1 MSLRPVLIIAAL
13 LGLVGLSLFSY
24 KVIVLGFPL
33 VPDETADV
41 WTVEARVAFEALPG
55 SVKVSL
61 QIPTL
66 TPGYTIFE
74 ENFVSPS
81 FGFTTLYTASGRT
94 AQWAVRQAE
103 GPQTLYYRAVVYRD
117 RANLREDTTPTLPPV
132 PVLDEPYNT
141 AMQVLVDEVRAASA
155 DAATFT
161 SELLRR
167 LNDPSPDQNVA
178 LFLSQ
183 VTTATELAQA
193 ASTLL
198 AGNRIPSRLV
208 RGIQLL
214 EQQRNAAIVPWLEI
228 HDGDRWLYF
237 NPASGEPGLPQEF
250 LFWWR
255 GSQPLVHVEGGRNTD
270 VRLAVTKNVAEAMVV
285 AEARAERAQSRLVE
299 FSLFSLPIQTQAVYS
314 VLLLIPIG
322 ALVIVLARNVVG
334 IQTFGTFMPVLIALA
349 FRETR
354 LFSGVV
360 LFTLLVGLG
369 LAIRFL
375 LEQLRLLLVPR
386 LATVLVSVVLLMLLV
401 SVISA
406 KLGVE
411 VGLSVA
417 LFPMV
422 ILTMVIERMSIVWE
436 ERGAREA
443 LQQGLGSLMVAAIC
457 YAVMGMDYLEH
468 LVFVFPELL
477 LLFLAAT
484 LLLGRYRGYR
494 LSEFVRFRALERSP

>member
-13 LGLVGLSLFSY
+13 LGLIGLSLFSY
-24 KVIVLGFPL
+24 KVVVLGFPL
-33 VPDETADV
+33 VPNETTDV
-41 WTVEARVAFEALPG
+41 WTVEARIAFEALPG

-66 TPGYTIFE
+66 TPGYTVFK

-183 VTTATELAQA
+183 VTTPTELAQA

-237 NPASGEPGLPQEF
+237 NPTSGEPAWTRSSTSSSCAVASTIGQSASAASIASTRSGTSVPGVRMPSQISAPGT
-250 LFWWR
+250 WR
-255 GSQPLVHVEGGRNTD
+255 RAS
-270 VRLAVTKNVAEAMVV
+270 
-285 AEARAERAQSRLVE
+285 AER
-299 FSLFSLPIQTQAVYS
+299 T
-314 VLLLIPIG
+314 
-322 ALVIVLARNVVG
+322 
-334 IQTFGTFMPVLIALA
+334 
-349 FRETR
+349 TR
-354 LFSGVV
+354 ITPSPSH
-360 LFTLLVGLG
+360 GLTG
-369 LAIRFL
+369 C
-375 LEQLRLLLVPR
+375 
-386 LATVLVSVVLLMLLV
+386 
-401 SVISA
+401 
-406 KLGVE
+406 
-411 VGLSVA
+411 
-417 LFPMV
+417 
-422 ILTMVIERMSIVWE
+422 
-436 ERGAREA
+436 RGAR
-443 LQQGLGSLMVAAIC
+443 
-457 YAVMGMDYLEH
+457 
-468 LVFVFPELL
+468 
-477 LLFLAAT
+477 
-484 LLLGRYRGYR
+484 GRTRHHHR
-494 LSEFVRFRALERSP
+494 LPPQRTDRERARCARRDSQPGDNRR

>member
-1 MSLRPVLIIAAL
+1 MVLLAL
-13 LGLVGLSLFSY
+13 SVFAY
-24 KVIVLGFPL
+24 KVFLLGFPV
-33 VPDETADV
+33 VPDETTEV
-41 WTVEARVAFEALPG
+41 WTVEARIAFEALPG
-55 SVKVSL
+55 SLKVSL
-61 QIPTL
+61 EIPTL
-66 TPGYTIFE
+66 TPGFTVFE

-81 FGFTTLYTASGRT
+81 FGFTTLYTATGRT
-94 AQWAVRQAE
+94 AQWAVRQAS

-117 RANLREDTTPTLPPV
+117 KANAREDTTPTLPPV

-141 AMQVLVDEVRAASA
+141 AMQVLVDEVRAISA

-167 LNDPSPDQNVA
+167 LNDSSPDQNVA

-183 VTTATELAQA
+183 VRTPTERAQA

-214 EQQRNAAIVPWLEI
+214 DQQRNAEILPWLEI
-228 HDGDRWLYF
+228 HDGDRWIYF
-237 NPASGEPGLPQEF
+237 NPATGEMGLPQDF

-270 VRLAVTKNVAEAMVV
+270 VRLAVQKNVAEAMVV
-285 AEARAERAQSRLVE
+285 AEARAARAQSRLVE

-322 ALVIVLARNVVG
+322 ALVVVLFRNIIGVA
-334 IQTFGTFMPVLIALA
+334 TFGTFMPVLIALA

-354 LFSGVV
+354 LLSGV
-360 LFTLLVGLG
+360 LMFTLLVALGLG
-369 LAIRFL
+369 IRFY
-375 LEQLRLLLVPR
+375 LERLRLLLVPR
-386 LATVLVSVVLLMLLV
+386 LATVLICVVLLMLAV
-401 SVISA
+401 SIVSA
-406 KLGVE
+406 KLGLE

-422 ILTMVIERMSIVWE
+422 ILTMTIERMSIVWE
-436 ERGAREA
+436 ERGAGEA
-443 LQQGLGSLMVAAIC
+443 IQQGFGSLLVAGVC
-457 YAVMGMDYLEH
+457 YLVMGLDYLEH

-477 LLFLAAT
+477 LVVLA
-484 LLLGRYRGYR
+484 LVLILGRYQGYR
-494 LSEFVRFRALERSP
+494 ISELRRFKSFGS